1 MPLLTAL
8 IVKNSHIMVGIYY
21 ISLKNL
27 SRPNLKAFNIKL
39 GLQRT
44 NWESSYQVRR
54 ILALFYKLFALLLCQ
69 KPLG

>member
-27 SRPNLKAFNIKL
+27 SRPNFKAFNIKL
-39 GLQRT
+39 GFSEQIGK
-44 NWESSYQVRR
+44 VV
-54 ILALFYKLFALLLCQ
+54 IK
-69 KPLG
+69 